1 MKQSKIFKLA
11 IIVVFMLTVNTIFA
25 QGTPADPDPL
35 EDDENADLNPAPI
48 SDYLL
53 PMLIIG
59 VATAFILLRTKT
71 RQEAS

>member
-1 MKQSKIFKLA
+1 MKQNKIFKLA
-11 IIVVFMLTVNTIFA
+11 ILVLFFVATLSVHA
-25 QGTPADPDPL
+25 QPSDPELDPD
-35 EDDENADLNPAPI
+35 DEGADLNPAPI

-71 RQEAS
+71 RQEVS